1 MEVKKKNE
9 KVDNEVKTE
18 EVKVETIEENKAKT
32 EVTINQKGKRSHSKV
47 SNEKSSN
54 KHKLKRKSHSRR
66 SSSSSSSKKESHRV
80 NQNSKN
86 PFINSKKSLINPL
99 LKVPQQ
105 QYFPFE
111 YPIQPEQNLSYY
123 FQQSCY
129 PHNPINPIYQQ
140 KYPMNMN
147 PAYLTW
153 MNPEMKGNLM
163 YPQHSELMKNYYF
176 DNKLGFD
183 SMRDYNE
190 MGQIHPPINISN
202 INFIKNNQKKD
213 NYSRKKRRRKSSSDS
228 SSSSSDSSSTSRKK
242 DSTNKAKKKTEN
254 RNENKKED
262 KYKRRNSVNKESS
275 NKGNIKNYDEKIRE
289 KETTSSRLKTNNLNI
304 KEYSNE
310 EGKYNNKNVKPN
322 PETNNFNL
330 ETVPNQNKIIGKFV
344 DNVESGEN
352 TDDLL
357 KNSPILSSKVPEKS
371 LAKKER
377 KTKFSSENPNSKQ
390 QCFEIDHKITTTISN
405 NACSVI
411 TENTNNPIEKVS
423 SPIQAELGN
432 KIESI
437 NYLNMSIEPKNLLV
451 KDEETKQNNNLTT
464 EKKQISLMK
473 KTVPL
478 NVQKKAKISDSNR
491 NEITVEEKEE
501 GEIEE
506 RANKNF
512 KIIQSSGKKQIFLTN
527 KRKINEIKVVKKEN
541 Y

>member
-1 MEVKKKNE
+1 
-9 KVDNEVKTE
+9 
-18 EVKVETIEENKAKT
+18 
-32 EVTINQKGKRSHSKV
+32 
-47 SNEKSSN
+47 
-54 KHKLKRKSHSRR
+54 
-66 SSSSSSSKKESHRV
+66 
-80 NQNSKN
+80 
-86 PFINSKKSLINPL
+86 
-99 LKVPQQ
+99 
-105 QYFPFE
+105 
-111 YPIQPEQNLSYY
+111 
-123 FQQSCY
+123 
-129 PHNPINPIYQQ
+129 
-140 KYPMNMN
+140 MN

-183 SMRDYNE
+183 SMRDYDE

-390 QCFEIDHKITTTISN
+390 QCFEIKDKNGKLDDEDET
-405 NACSVI
+405 
-411 TENTNNPIEKVS
+411 
-423 SPIQAELGN
+423 N
-432 KIESI
+432 KIKTTKNIWIVAVDSLFSYFKPVV
-437 NYLNMSIEPKNLLV
+437 NYVNFNNV
-451 KDEETKQNNNLTT
+451 NDERFGLRP
-464 EKKQISLMK
+464 ISELILR
-473 KTVPL
+473 V
-478 NVQKKAKISDSNR
+478 NHF
-491 NEITVEEKEE
+491 
-501 GEIEE
+501 
-506 RANKNF
+506 NF
-512 KIIQSSGKKQIFLTN
+512 F
-527 KRKINEIKVVKKEN
+527 
-541 Y
+541 